1 MATIAPVGSL
11 NKVQALTRPAAPVIP
26 NFLRPSPAAPGLAP
40 LPPVAP
46 PPPPLPVAPL
56 AITPPPLAPLPVA
69 PLPVTPMPEWAPPPV
84 VNRPTPPLPRP
95 RPERPVPAPAPAPT
109 PAPDSFKPQTLIALP
124 DVRPGQTFQVQR
136 GHYDGYDFGGTAQ
149 VLANDGKTLSL
160 RVNAKVFF
168 VSATVDLKLELQPDG
183 TAKFSAVKHG
193 DAAAQGATTLS
204 IKSQKPGEVVLAG
217 ADGQLVK
224 VQATPDGGLALSFGQ
239 NHVLLRR

>member
-11 NKVQALTRPAAPVIP
+11 NKVQALTRPASPVIP

-69 PLPVTPMPEWAPPPV
+69 PLPVTPMPELAPPPV
-84 VNRPTPPLPRP
+84 VNRPTPPMPRP
-95 RPERPVPAPAPAPT
+95 RPERPVPAPAPT

-193 DAAAQGATTLS
+193 DAAAQGATSLS